1 MTSRERLL
9 ATLQGRSVDRPAVN
23 FYEIGGIVADTGD
36 PDPYNIYNSPDWKPL
51 IELAETKTDIIRM
64 VSAVRER
71 SFDPGVVGANPQVS
85 DYFQETCADDGHRR
99 VTRLTVTA
107 GGRVM
112 TQQTV
117 RERELNTVW
126 TTEHLLKSAE
136 DVEAY
141 LTLPREAFAE
151 TIDVSRLV
159 AAESDLGDRGL
170 VMVDTE
176 DPLCA
181 AAALFSMEDY
191 TVLAFTER
199 ELFLRLLDTMAEF
212 ILPRT
217 EEVSRRFPGRLW
229 RIYGPEFASAPYLPP
244 ELFREYVVRYVSP
257 MARAIQA
264 HGGTVRIHS
273 HGRLQGILPLI
284 DEMGI
289 DALDPI
295 EPPPQGDVEL
305 REVRERYG
313 RQWVLFGN
321 LEVSDIESLSAS
333 VFAEKVKRALD
344 EGMSGPGR
352 GFVLMPSASPF
363 GRQISPLCLKNYETM
378 VELAVGALF

>member
-1 MTSRERLL
+1 MTRRERLT
-9 ATLQGRSVDRPAVN
+9 ATMQGHTVDRPAVN
-23 FYEIGGIVADTGD
+23 FYEIGGFSVDRND
-36 PDPYNIYNSPDWKPL
+36 QDLYNVYNSPDWKPL
-51 IELAETKTDIIRM
+51 IELAEAKTDIIRM
-64 VSAVRER
+64 VSAVRAR
-71 SFDPGVVGANPQVS
+71 SFDPGVAGSASQRRDIFKTTS
-85 DYFQETCADDGHRR
+85 ADDGHRR
-99 VTRLTVTA
+99 ENRLTVTA

-112 TQQTV
+112 TQLTV
-117 RERELNTVW
+117 QARELNTVW

-141 LTLPREAFAE
+141 LTIPDEAFTEVLDIA
-151 TIDVSRLV
+151 RLESE
-159 AAESDLGDRGL
+159 ESDLGDRGL

-199 ELFLRLLDTMAEF
+199 KLFLRLLDKMAGI

-217 EEVSRRFPGRLW
+217 EKVSRLFPGRLW
-229 RIYGPEFASAPYLPP
+229 RIYGPEYASEPYLPP

-273 HGRLQGILPLI
+273 HGRLRGILPMLG
-284 DEMGI
+284 EMEV
-289 DALDPI
+289 DAIDPI

-305 REVRERYG
+305 IEVRESYG
-313 RQWVLFGN
+313 SQWVLFGN
-321 LEVSDIESLSAS
+321 LESSDLENLPTPL
-333 VFAEKVKRALD
+333 FAEKVKRALD
-344 EGMSGPGR
+344 QGTSGSGR

-363 GRQISPLCLKNYETM
+363 GRQISQLCLRNYETM
-378 VELAVGALF
+378 VELAVGAVF